1 MHATE
6 VAGDARAA
14 ELLSMYEQIERRH
27 MFPFWARGDSAHDD
41 ISQLT
46 NGPKPVPHR
55 WSYRDD
61 IQPLL
66 AQSAR
71 LISTE
76 NTDRRSLILINPGLA
91 PRRATVSTLYTAYRQ
106 NDPNELMPPHA
117 HTASAVRFGLTGRQN
132 FTGVEGEDI
141 TFLPGDMVLTPRDT
155 WHNHGNRGGEPA
167 INLSVLDYPL
177 VENLNA
183 LSFQH
188 DYQENGEVVRKQSAR
203 FQTEYSRMVYGAG
216 GLTPR
221 FLDHRRGGGDSS
233 PMFVY
238 RYEAMRELLYRFR
251 DWDESPHEGVS
262 IEYTHPLR
270 GGPVYR
276 TMTFFMQMVR

>member
-76 NTDRRSLILINPGLA
+76 NTDRARCDCPRCAYERAAAERPA
-91 PRRATVSTLYTAYRQ
+91 PC
-106 NDPNELMPPHA
+106 
-117 HTASAVRFGLTGRQN
+117 ASA
-132 FTGVEGEDI
+132 
-141 TFLPGDMVLTPRDT
+141 
-155 WHNHGNRGGEPA
+155 
-167 INLSVLDYPL
+167 
-177 VENLNA
+177 
-183 LSFQH
+183 
-188 DYQENGEVVRKQSAR
+188 
-203 FQTEYSRMVYGAG
+203 
-216 GLTPR
+216 
-221 FLDHRRGGGDSS
+221 
-233 PMFVY
+233 
-238 RYEAMRELLYRFR
+238 
-251 DWDESPHEGVS
+251 
-262 IEYTHPLR
+262 
-270 GGPVYR
+270 
-276 TMTFFMQMVR
+276 

>member
-91 PRRATVSTLYTAYRQ
+91 PRR
-106 NDPNELMPPHA
+106 
-117 HTASAVRFGLTGRQN
+117 
-132 FTGVEGEDI
+132 
-141 TFLPGDMVLTPRDT
+141 
-155 WHNHGNRGGEPA
+155 
-167 INLSVLDYPL
+167 
-177 VENLNA
+177 
-183 LSFQH
+183 
-188 DYQENGEVVRKQSAR
+188 
-203 FQTEYSRMVYGAG
+203 
-216 GLTPR
+216 
-221 FLDHRRGGGDSS
+221 
-233 PMFVY
+233 
-238 RYEAMRELLYRFR
+238 
-251 DWDESPHEGVS
+251 
-262 IEYTHPLR
+262 
-270 GGPVYR
+270 
-276 TMTFFMQMVR
+276 

>member
-76 NTDRRSLILINPGLA
+76 NTDRRSLILINGPGAARARRCPRCTPPIARTIPTNSCRRTRTRPA
-91 PRRATVSTLYTAYRQ
+91 PC
-106 NDPNELMPPHA
+106 
-117 HTASAVRFGLTGRQN
+117 ASA
-132 FTGVEGEDI
+132 
-141 TFLPGDMVLTPRDT
+141 
-155 WHNHGNRGGEPA
+155 
-167 INLSVLDYPL
+167 
-177 VENLNA
+177 
-183 LSFQH
+183 
-188 DYQENGEVVRKQSAR
+188 
-203 FQTEYSRMVYGAG
+203 
-216 GLTPR
+216 
-221 FLDHRRGGGDSS
+221 
-233 PMFVY
+233 
-238 RYEAMRELLYRFR
+238 
-251 DWDESPHEGVS
+251 
-262 IEYTHPLR
+262 
-270 GGPVYR
+270 
-276 TMTFFMQMVR
+276 